1 MESDTVLLKAE
12 TRKELGSKH
21 AEKLRKEGK
30 LPVIIY
36 GHKQEPVALTLNL
49 HDFTEAMH
57 HGQRLLDIE
66 VDGKSEKL
74 LVKDLQY
81 DYLGKKIIH
90 ADMVRVSLTEKIK
103 VTIPLEFRG
112 VPAGSHHGG
121 LLDEHLD
128 HLEIECTV
136 AQLPESIEVSV
147 RDLNV
152 GDNLHARD
160 INLAPGI
167 NLVTDAE
174 ALIVAC
180 HLPAIKEAV
189 EVEEPEGAE
198 EAAEPEVITESKKE
212 EDEQEKDK
220 K

>member
-1 MESDTVLLKAE
+1 MASDTVLLKAE

-66 VDGKSEKL
+66 TDGKSEKL

-103 VTIPLEFRG
+103 ITIPLEFKG
-112 VPAGSHHGG
+112 VSAGSHQGD

-136 AQLPESIEVSV
+136 TQLPGFIEVSV
-147 RDLNV
+147 RDLDI

-160 INLAPGI
+160 IELAPGI
-167 NLVTDAE
+167 TLVTDPE

-180 HLPAIKEAV
+180 HLPVVKEVA
-189 EVEEPEGAE
+189 EVEELEEAE
-198 EAAEPEVITESKKE
+198 ETTEPEVITESKRDE
-212 EDEQEKDK
+212 EGEEQDK